1 MTQATRRS
9 FLGLFLT
16 LATGVAYAILP
27 IAPKLPLP
35 TDIKGWSPDW
45 LIGTSLDMISETND
59 FQMHFGEG
67 GWVAVTA
74 GPKGGPWT
82 APVLPWRIENGKL
95 FIGYSTQPSD
105 GLEFVSIT
113 GNRLRARSEGK
124 EVIYDISR

>member
-1 MTQATRRS
+1 MTQSTRRS

-16 LATGVAYAILP
+16 LATGIAYAVLP
-27 IAPKLPLP
+27 LAPKPPFP

-59 FQMHFGEG
+59 FQMRFGES

-74 GPKGGPWT
+74 GQKGGPWT

-113 GNRLRARSEGK
+113 GNRLRVRSEGK